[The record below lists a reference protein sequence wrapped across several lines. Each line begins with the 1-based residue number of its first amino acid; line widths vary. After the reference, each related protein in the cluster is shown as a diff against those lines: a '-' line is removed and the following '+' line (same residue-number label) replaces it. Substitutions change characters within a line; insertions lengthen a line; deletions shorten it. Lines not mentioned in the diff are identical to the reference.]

1 MFLPIFRYEYNNLKR
16 DHKKETFLKSKLI
29 VHFLEFKMNFSKL
42 SFLNKKPRHPA
53 GVFRMGSLGITP
65 VVPYSP
71 CAYRCSYYCVELP
84 VPDESIIKKFQE
96 PGQPQRAGIVVSICV
111 QDRLKTVPG
120 LSAEIADNFR
130 SAGIELSG
138 KKRSMGVF

>member
-1 MFLPIFRYEYNNLKR
+1 MIG
-16 DHKKETFLKSKLI
+16 
-29 VHFLEFKMNFSKL
+29 
-42 SFLNKKPRHPA
+42 NKKPRHPA

-84 VPDESIIKKFQE
+84 VPDESIIEKFQV

-120 LSAEIADNFR
+120 LSAEIGDNFIVWNLDNR
-130 SAGIELSG
+130 TKMPKLIIFKPILLAKNIKTAH
-138 KKRSMGVF
+138 KKTDLFPSRLNTIVLEGMT

>member
-1 MFLPIFRYEYNNLKR
+1 
-16 DHKKETFLKSKLI
+16 
-29 VHFLEFKMNFSKL
+29 
-42 SFLNKKPRHPA
+42 
-53 GVFRMGSLGITP
+53 MGSLGITP

-84 VPDESIIKKFQE
+84 VPDESIIEKFQV

-120 LSAEIADNFR
+120 LSAEIGDSFGMW
-130 SAGIELSG
+130 GIDKPEKNDKLI
-138 KKRSMGVF
+138 KY

>member
-1 MFLPIFRYEYNNLKR
+1 
-16 DHKKETFLKSKLI
+16 
-29 VHFLEFKMNFSKL
+29 
-42 SFLNKKPRHPA
+42 
-53 GVFRMGSLGITP
+53 MGSLGITP

-84 VPDESIIKKFQE
+84 VPDESIIGNCSQVV
-96 PGQPQRAGIVVSICV
+96 QAQRAVIDVSKCV

-138 KKRSMGVF
+138 KNAKTNVF

>member
-1 MFLPIFRYEYNNLKR
+1 MPIQASSKSTE
-16 DHKKETFLKSKLI
+16 HKK
-29 VHFLEFKMNFSKL
+29 
-42 SFLNKKPRHPA
+42 PQHPA
-53 GVFRMGSLGITP
+53 GVFRIGSLGITP

-120 LSAEIADNFR
+120 LSAEIGDSFGSGSLVIWTKNLK
-130 SAGIELSG
+130 LS
-138 KKRSMGVF
+138 VFWPILLAKSYRFA

>member
-1 MFLPIFRYEYNNLKR
+1 
-16 DHKKETFLKSKLI
+16 
-29 VHFLEFKMNFSKL
+29 
-42 SFLNKKPRHPA
+42 
-53 GVFRMGSLGITP
+53 MGSLGITP

-84 VPDESIIKKFQE
+84 VPDESIIEKFQV

-120 LSAEIADNFR
+120 LSAEIEDNFIVWNLDNR
-130 SAGIELSG
+130 TKMPKLIIFKPILLAESIKTAH
-138 KKRSMGVF
+138 KKADLFPSRLFGFASPIFYSITF

>member
-1 MFLPIFRYEYNNLKR
+1 M
-16 DHKKETFLKSKLI
+16 
-29 VHFLEFKMNFSKL
+29 
-42 SFLNKKPRHPA
+42 KKPRYPA

-84 VPDESIIKKFQE
+84 VPDESIIEKFQVL
-96 PGQPQRAGIVVSICV
+96 GQPQRAGIVVSIGV

-120 LSAEIADNFR
+120 LSAEIGNSFISWNLDNR
-130 SAGIELSG
+130 AKIPKLS
-138 KKRSMGVF
+138 VF

>member
-1 MFLPIFRYEYNNLKR
+1 
-16 DHKKETFLKSKLI
+16 
-29 VHFLEFKMNFSKL
+29 
-42 SFLNKKPRHPA
+42 
-53 GVFRMGSLGITP
+53 MGSLGITP

-84 VPDESIIKKFQE
+84 VPDESIIEKFQV

-120 LSAEIADNFR
+120 LSAEIGDNFCPGK
-130 SAGIELSG
+130 AGNTEKSFNLI
-138 KKRSMGVF
+138 KK